1 MSIYLNKA
9 PIGYD
14 FKNLYNASINPST
27 IHTQNTG
34 LFYYYGDYLLKKLI
48 SVIDF
53 KGLPETWATNYFKY
67 ILFGCGYIA
76 IFKTKKYGVI
86 PQHCSLSDTMTL
98 FYQPKRVL
106 VANPVLKETELEI
119 GKDCELIKLQPDY
132 SGVMDIVSLYADM
145 LAVSAETMGTN
156 LINSKLSYVYFA
168 KNKADAESFKKAYD
182 QISSGSPM
190 TIVDKDMQSEEGRKE
205 WSFFTQNVGQ
215 NYLVDKI
222 LDNMKTIE
230 DQFNTKVGIPNANT
244 QKRERL
250 ISSEVEA
257 NDIDTKALVN
267 IWLDTLKNDIIKVN
281 KRFNLNISASY
292 RYANFF
298 RDQEVQEVSDNG

>member
-106 VANPVLKETELEI
+106 VANPVIKETELEI

-168 KNKADAESFKKAYD
+168 KNKADAESFKKAFD
-182 QISSGSPM
+182 QISGGAAM
-190 TIVDKDMQSEEGRKE
+190 TIVDKDMQSEDGRKE
-205 WSFFTQNVGQ
+205 WSFFTQNIGQ
-215 NYLVDKI
+215 NYIVDKI

-257 NDIDTKALVN
+257 NDVDTKALVN
-267 IWLDTLKNDIIKVN
+267 IWLDTLNNDIIKVN

-298 RDQEVQEVSDNG
+298 EDQEVVDNG

>member
-14 FKNLYNASINPST
+14 FKNLYNAGINPST

-34 LFYYYGDYLLKKLI
+34 LFYYYGNYLLKKLI

-106 VANPVLKETELEI
+106 VANPVIKETELEI

-168 KNKADAESFKKAYD
+168 KNKADAESFKKAFD
-182 QISSGSPM
+182 QISGGAAM
-190 TIVDKDMQSEEGRKE
+190 TIVDKDMQSEDGRKE
-205 WSFFTQNVGQ
+205 WSFFTQNIGQ
-215 NYLVDKI
+215 NYIVDKI

-257 NDIDTKALVN
+257 NDVDTKALVN
-267 IWLDTLKNDIIKVN
+267 IWLDTLNNDIIKVN

-298 RDQEVQEVSDNG
+298 EDQEVIDNG

>member
-14 FKNLYNASINPST
+14 FKNLYNAGINPST

-106 VANPVLKETELEI
+106 VANPVIKETELEI

-168 KNKADAESFKKAYD
+168 KNKADAESFKKAFD
-182 QISSGSPM
+182 QISGGAAM
-190 TIVDKDMQSEEGRKE
+190 TIVDKDMQSEDGRKE
-205 WSFFTQNVGQ
+205 WSFFTQNIGQ
-215 NYLVDKI
+215 NYIVDKI

-257 NDIDTKALVN
+257 NDVDTKALVN
-267 IWLDTLKNDIIKVN
+267 IWLDTLNNDIIKVN

-298 RDQEVQEVSDNG
+298 EDQEVIDNG